1 MVNLRY
7 PVKNL
12 NSNKATGFRGNLH
25 FPVWDD
31 LTAGFTFYNDSK
43 DTANGNAEKFAQ
55 GVHGKARYQDFT
67 VQIEY
72 AIGLLDT
79 VMICMTKPV

>member
-31 LTAGFTFYNDSK
+31 LTAGFTFYNDNK
-43 DTANGNAEKFAQ
+43 DTANGNAEKFAR
-55 GVHGKARYQDFT
+55 VYMVKLDIR
-67 VQIEY
+67 I
-72 AIGLLDT
+72 LLF
-79 VMICMTKPV
+79 K